1 MRSPYIYHQWR
12 LQKFLRMVF
21 GNIYVLPLETTT
33 VYIKKL
39 SITWVGYV
47 GLTCGLIFGLDVQ
60 IFWVGCSNIFGG
72 CSRKAKL
79 KYYMY
84 SINFGG
90 CSSDHPWLGVEL
102 PLYIMLDF
110 LKVPTNKLIDNRWSS
125 LQKKF
130 ILNRLGERCGI
141 KSTTPLLCNSV
152 ARGGME

>member
-1 MRSPYIYHQWR
+1 MTRVESGVLEMRSPYIYHQWR

-39 SITWVGYV
+39 SITWVGYI

-60 IFWVGCSNIFGG
+60 ICWVGCSNIFGG

-84 SINFGG
+84 SINFWEVFK
-90 CSSDHPWLGVEL
+90 CP
-102 PLYIMLDF
+102 PL
-110 LKVPTNKLIDNRWSS
+110 
-125 LQKKF
+125 
-130 ILNRLGERCGI
+130 
-141 KSTTPLLCNSV
+141 
-152 ARGGME
+152 ARGGAATIYHVRFLEGSNP